1 MGRRIGGCVMRD
13 KVLAWCFCACLS
25 LLPLSVSAE
34 THPAAAGQ
42 ALATAVKDNESD
54 GLKSLV
60 PLRWQHRLLLL
71 VDPPSARESINHL
84 EEHARRLAERDLLW
98 FVVDGQSLHTNYP
111 GRLDESFP
119 VQLRETHG
127 NGGPILLIGKDG
139 GVKLRAEQLDLDA
152 IFARIDSMPMRQRE
166 MRRQ

>member
-1 MGRRIGGCVMRD
+1 MRD

-34 THPAAAGQ
+34 THPAAVGQ

-54 GLKSLV
+54 GLKSLA

-71 VDPPSARESINHL
+71 IDPPSARESINHL
-84 EEHARRLAERDLLW
+84 EEHAPRLAERDLLW
-98 FVVDGQSLHTNYP
+98 FVVDGQTLRTNYS
-111 GRLDESFP
+111 GRIANGFLA
-119 VQLRETHG
+119 QLRRTHG
-127 NGGPILLIGKDG
+127 DSDPILLIGKDG
-139 GVKLRAEQLDLDA
+139 GVKLRAEQLDLYA

-166 MRRQ
+166 IQNR